1 LPKRTGAAVKKER
14 GFFKAAGSA
23 AMAEQPEG
31 SVSDRLKKLSGRSYD
46 VYHDRFLAMARP
58 AIRKVMGAGR
68 GLFFNLPEE
77 AEDLLFNFL
86 KSHYSD
92 PYMNWTKSGEKAE
105 LRELGFELESLD
117 PIIDEC
123 FRRL

>member
-1 LPKRTGAAVKKER
+1 VVKAASV
-14 GFFKAAGSA
+14 KAAGLQRAAKTGRISA
-23 AMAEQPEG
+23 ERLEG

-46 VYHDRFLAMARP
+46 VYHDRFLAKARP

-68 GLFFNLPEE
+68 GIFFSLPEK
-77 AEDLLFNFL
+77 AEDLIFNFL
-86 KSHYSD
+86 KDHYSD
-92 PYMNWTKSGEKAE
+92 PYMNWTQSSEKAE

-123 FRRL
+123 FKRL